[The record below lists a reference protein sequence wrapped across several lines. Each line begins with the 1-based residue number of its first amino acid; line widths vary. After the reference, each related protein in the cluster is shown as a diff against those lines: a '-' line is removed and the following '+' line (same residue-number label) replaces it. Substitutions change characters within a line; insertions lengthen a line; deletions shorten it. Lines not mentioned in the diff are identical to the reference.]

1 MLVFAAYRLRSDAYC
16 ESGKMRERILAIL
29 ARKKLTAKRLE
40 QLSGIDRER
49 WYALRRGS
57 RRVNE
62 DDIKVLVEIAP
73 EYALW
78 MVTGKIAPES
88 GQTSPE
94 YDEAHENLPKPN
106 AG

>member
-1 MLVFAAYRLRSDAYC
+1 
-16 ESGKMRERILAIL
+16 MRERILAIL

-40 QLSGIDRER
+40 QISGIDRER

-62 DDIKVLVEIAP
+62 DDIKVIVEVAP

-78 MVTGKIAPES
+78 LVSGKIAPEC

-94 YDEAHENLPKPN
+94 YDEANEKLPNTN

>member
-1 MLVFAAYRLRSDAYC
+1 MSDAPDGRV
-16 ESGKMRERILAIL
+16 EFGKMRERIIAIL

-62 DDIKVLVEIAP
+62 DDIKVIVELAP

-78 MVTGKIAPES
+78 LVSGKIAPEV

-94 YDEAHENLPKPN
+94 YDEAHESLPQPS

>member
-1 MLVFAAYRLRSDAYC
+1 MTGNGSNQPASFCADEIERM
-16 ESGKMRERILAIL
+16 KERIIAIL
-29 ARKKLTAKRLE
+29 ERKKLTAKRLE
-40 QLSGIDRER
+40 QLSGIDREK
-49 WYALRRGS
+49 WYALRKGA

-62 DDIKVLVEIAP
+62 DDIKVIVEIAP

-78 MVTGKIAPES
+78 LVSGRIEPAV

-94 YDEAHENLPKPN
+94 YDEAIEKLPTPN

>member
-1 MLVFAAYRLRSDAYC
+1 
-16 ESGKMRERILAIL
+16 MRERIIAIL

-40 QLSGIDRER
+40 QLSGIDREK
-49 WYALRRGS
+49 WYALRRGG

-62 DDIKVLVEIAP
+62 DDIKVIVELAP

-78 MVTGKIAPES
+78 LVSGKIAPEA

-94 YDEAHENLPKPN
+94 YDEAHSNLAAPN

>member
-1 MLVFAAYRLRSDAYC
+1 
-16 ESGKMRERILAIL
+16 MRERILAIL

-62 DDIKVLVEIAP
+62 DDIKVIVEIAP

-78 MVTGKIAPES
+78 LVSGKIAPEC

-94 YDEAHENLPKPN
+94 YDEANEKLPNTN

>member
-1 MLVFAAYRLRSDAYC
+1 
-16 ESGKMRERILAIL
+16 MRERILAIL

-40 QLSGIDRER
+40 QISGIDRER

-62 DDIKVLVEIAP
+62 DDIKVIVEVAP

-78 MVTGKIAPES
+78 LVSGNIAPEC

-94 YDEAHENLPKPN
+94 YDEAHENLPQPN

>member
-1 MLVFAAYRLRSDAYC
+1 
-16 ESGKMRERILAIL
+16 MRERIIAIL

-40 QLSGIDRER
+40 QLSGIDREK
-49 WYALRRGS
+49 WYALRRGG

-62 DDIKVLVEIAP
+62 DDIKVIVELAP

-78 MVTGKIAPES
+78 LVSGKIAPEA
-88 GQTSPE
+88 GQTSPD
-94 YDEAHENLPKPN
+94 YDEAHSNLPKPN